1 MIFPAAT
8 VIALLPRNSISS
20 STSTFLPKYL
30 RDFPCQLIERSYG
43 RNIDTLTDLE
53 SIAVYAGRDIALPDS
68 LDALLSLPDGG
79 NRLLR

>member
-1 MIFPAAT
+1 MEGT
-8 VIALLPRNSISS
+8 
-20 STSTFLPKYL
+20 Y
-30 RDFPCQLIERSYG
+30 
-43 RNIDTLTDLE
+43 TLTDLE